1 MICTS
6 IGLSREDKE
15 QNVNV
20 QFSSCIKDISSAL
33 TDINP
38 DSEEQT
44 FSFFWWKYFPE

>member
-1 MICTS
+1 MIYTS
-6 IGLSREDKE
+6 TELSTEDKE

-44 FSFFWWKYFPE
+44 FFFFLVEILP